1 MTADEQRL
9 SDALNQ
15 IDSSNASSQASITTI
30 QTIISN
36 ATTPAQTA
44 AFADQAQAGATAA
57 AKVASD
63 LQAIANPPT
72 APTTTAKQ

>member
-1 MTADEQRL
+1 MNADEQRL

-63 LQAIANPPT
+63 LQAIANPAPVPT
-72 APTTTAKQ
+72 PTAKQ